1 MFTWLGG
8 TVHRFRI
15 WVLVA
20 TGALVV
26 LAVVWGT
33 GVFGALGD
41 AGFDDPDSE
50 ASRAARVAEDVLG
63 GGHDLVLLVSNDAL
77 TVDDPEFA
85 AGVEQAV
92 AALPDGLVEEKAGYA
107 ETGSE
112 SFVSDDGHA
121 TYVAVQVPDGTTDA
135 EYWDLVD
142 TYAAPDGFEVGFGGN
157 LAMNADINA
166 QVSEDIAQAEM
177 ISFPILLV
185 LLLVVFGGVVAAG
198 LPLAVGA
205 VAILGAFTVLR
216 VLTAMTEVSVF
227 AINIVT
233 MLGLGLAID
242 YALFIVSRFREE
254 LRRGEDVER
263 ALVTTMSTAGRTVAV
278 SGLTVTVALSS
289 LLLFPQVFFRS
300 MGLGGMA
307 AVGIAMLTALTALP
321 AALALLGHRVDAW
334 RVPLL
339 NRRSHSEE
347 QAGRPRGRRV
357 AESPGPWARVAGA
370 VMARPWVY
378 VAVIVPALL
387 VLGSPF
393 LRAEFGGVDHRAL
406 PDGTDSRE
414 VAETILSDFPGSGDP
429 IRVVVQGSPV
439 ASTER
444 LIERIEATDGVT
456 GVTVA
461 GSRDDDAVL
470 DVTHRFDV
478 YSASAK
484 DLVRELRG
492 LDPEPGTALVTG
504 TTAFLVDVLDSL
516 GDQLPLMAAWVFGST
531 FLLLFLAFGSLV
543 LPAKAIVMN
552 LLSLSASFGA
562 LVWIFQDGH
571 LSGLLGFTP
580 TGTVEATQPILI
592 LAMAFGLSMDYEV
605 FLLSRIRE
613 QWDLTGDNRLAVA
626 TGLQRTGGLIT
637 SAALLLVVVIGA
649 FSTSGITFIKMI
661 GVGMV
666 LAIVIDA
673 TVVRA
678 LLVPATMRLLGSL
691 NWWLPAPLERLW
703 HRVGIREYDGPPTA
717 AVPAGEVEQPVG
729 AIG

>member
-1 MFTWLGG
+1 MLAWWGG
-8 TVHRFRI
+8 TVYRFRGR
-15 WVLVA
+15 VLAA
-20 TGALVV
+20 TAAFLAF
-26 LAVVWGT
+26 AVVWGT

-41 AGFDDPDSE
+41 SGFDDPDSE
-50 ASRAARVAEDVLG
+50 ASLAADAAESILG
-63 GGHDLVLLVSNDAL
+63 GGHDLLVLVRHDHL
-77 TVDDPEFA
+77 TVDEPEFSS
-85 AGVEQAV
+85 GVAKAV
-92 AALPDGLVEEKAGYA
+92 AALPESLVEEAVGFE
-107 ETGSE
+107 ETGSAA
-112 SFVSDDGHA
+112 FVSEDRHA
-121 TYVAVQVPDGTTDA
+121 TYVAVRVPDGTTDA
-135 EYWDLVD
+135 EYWELVEG
-142 TYAAPDGFEVGFGGN
+142 YSAPAGFEVGFGGN

-177 ISFPILLV
+177 ISFPVLLV

-216 VLTAMTEVSVF
+216 VMTTMTEVSVF
-227 AINIVT
+227 SVNIVT

-242 YALFIVSRFREE
+242 YALFVVSRFREE
-254 LRRGEDVER
+254 LHRGNDVEQS
-263 ALVTTMSTAGRTVAV
+263 LVTTMSTAGRTVAV
-278 SGLTVTVALSS
+278 SGLTVAVALSS

-307 AVGIAMLTALTALP
+307 AVAVAMVTSLTALP
-321 AALALLGHRVDAW
+321 AALGLLGHRVDAW

-339 NRRSHSEE
+339 NRR
-347 QAGRPRGRRV
+347 ARPSRGRRV
-357 AESPGPWARVAGA
+357 AAGAGPWARVAGA

-387 VLGSPF
+387 VLGTPF
-393 LRAEFGGVDHRAL
+393 LRVEFGGVDHRAL

-414 VAETILSDFPGSGDP
+414 VAEMLLSDFPSAGEP
-429 IRVVVQGSPV
+429 VRVVVRDSSA
-439 ASTER
+439 ASTESFVDR
-444 LIERIEATDGVT
+444 LEAVEGVT

-461 GSRDDDAVL
+461 GSDGTDTVL
-470 DVTHRFDV
+470 DVSHRFDV
-478 YSASAK
+478 YSATAK
-484 DLVRELRG
+484 QLVRDLRD
-492 LDPEPGTALVTG
+492 LDPESGSTLVTG

-516 GDQLPLMAAWVFGST
+516 AERLPLMAGWVFVST
-531 FLLLFLAFGSLV
+531 SLLLFLAFGSLV
-543 LPAKAIVMN
+543 LPLKAVAMN
-552 LLSLSASFGA
+552 LLSLTASFGA
-562 LVWIFQDGH
+562 LVWVFQDGH

-613 QWDLTGDNRLAVA
+613 QWDLSGDNRLAVA

-661 GVGMV
+661 GIGMV

-678 LLVPATMRLLGSL
+678 LLVPATMRLLGSW

-703 HRVGIREYDGPPTA
+703 RRVGIREHDGV
-717 AVPAGEVEQPVG
+717 AVPLPPGEVEQPVG
-729 AIG
+729 AVG

>member
-1 MFTWLGG
+1 MFAWLGRSVYRLR
-8 TVHRFRI
+8 T
-15 WVLVA
+15 WVLAA
-20 TGALVV
+20 TCALVV

-41 AGFDDPDSE
+41 DGFDDPDSE
-50 ASRAARVAEDVLG
+50 ASRGATAAEGILG
-63 GGHDLVLLVSNDAL
+63 GGHDLVLLIRNDDLGA
-77 TVDDPEFA
+77 DDPAFA

-92 AALPDGLVEEKAGYA
+92 AALPRDLVEETVGYA

-112 SFVSDDGHA
+112 SFVSEDGHA
-121 TYVAVQVPDGTTDA
+121 TYVAVRVPDGTTDA

-142 TYAAPDGFEVGFGGN
+142 DYQAPDGFEVGFGGN

-166 QVSEDIAQAEM
+166 QVSEDIAKAEM
-177 ISFPILLV
+177 ISFPVLLV

-216 VLTAMTEVSVF
+216 LITEMTEVSVF

-242 YALFIVSRFREE
+242 YALFVVSRFREE
-254 LRRGEDVER
+254 LHSGKDVES
-263 ALVTTMSTAGRTVAV
+263 ALVATMSTAGRTVAV

-307 AVGIAMLTALTALP
+307 AVGIAMLTSLTALP
-321 AALALLGHRVDAW
+321 AVLALLGHRVDAW
-334 RVPLL
+334 RVPFL
-339 NRRSHSEE
+339 NRRRNRRSK
-347 QAGRPRGRRV
+347 GRRV
-357 AESPGPWARVAGA
+357 APAEGPWARVAGA

-414 VAETILSDFPGSGDP
+414 VAESLLSDFPSSGEP
-429 IRVVVQGSPV
+429 VRIVVRDSPDE
-439 ASTER
+439 STEE
-444 LIERIEATDGVT
+444 LIRHVEAMEGVT

-461 GSRDDDAVL
+461 GSRGDDAVL
-470 DVTHRFDV
+470 DVAHRYDV
-478 YSASAK
+478 YSSDAK
-484 DLVRELRG
+484 ELVRDLRD
-492 LDPEPGTALVTG
+492 LDPESGTSLVTG
-504 TTAFLVDVLDSL
+504 TTAFLVDVLHSL
-516 GDQLPLMAAWVFGST
+516 AVHLPMMAGWVFAST

-543 LPAKAIVMN
+543 LPLKAIVMN
-552 LLSLSASFGA
+552 LLSLTASFGA
-562 LVWIFQDGH
+562 LVWIFQEGH
-571 LSGLLGFTP
+571 LSGILGFTP

-605 FLLSRIRE
+605 FLLSRVRE
-613 QWDLTGDNRLAVA
+613 QWDLTRDNRLAVA

-661 GVGMV
+661 GIGMV

-678 LLVPATMRLLGSL
+678 LLVPATMRLMGAA
-691 NWWLPAPLERLW
+691 NWWLPAPLARLW
-703 HRVGIREYDGPPTA
+703 RKAGIREYDGPPTA
-717 AVPAGEVEQPVG
+717 LPAGEVEQPVG
-729 AIG
+729 ATG

>member
-1 MFTWLGG
+1 MFRRW
-8 TVHRFRI
+8 
-15 WVLVA
+15 
-20 TGALVV
+20 GALVYRLRTWV
-26 LAVVWGT
+26 LTGTGVFLVVGVVWGT
-33 GVFGALGD
+33 GVFASLGD
-41 AGFDDPDSE
+41 AGFDDPASE
-50 ASRAARVAEDVLG
+50 SSRAAQAAEDVLG
-63 GGHDLVLLVSNDAL
+63 GGHDLLVLVEHDEL
-77 TVDDPEFA
+77 TADEPGFA
-85 AGVEQAV
+85 AGVDEAV
-92 AALPDGLVEEKAGYA
+92 AALPRHLVESTTGYA
-107 ETGSE
+107 ETGSAA
-112 SFVSDDGHA
+112 FVSEDRHA

-135 EYWDLVD
+135 AYWDLVD
-142 TYAAPDGFEVGFGGN
+142 SYEPPAGFDVGFGGN

-185 LLLVVFGGVVAAG
+185 LLLVVFGGAVAAG

-216 VLTAMTEVSVF
+216 VMTSVTEVSVF
-227 AINIVT
+227 AVNIVT

-242 YALFIVSRFREE
+242 YALFVVSRFREE
-254 LRRGEDVER
+254 LHRGHDVER

-278 SGLTVTVALSS
+278 SGLTVVVALSS

-307 AVGIAMLTALTALP
+307 AVAVAMVTSLTALP
-321 AALALLGHRVDAW
+321 AVLALLGHRVDAW
-334 RVPLL
+334 QVPFL
-339 NRRSHSEE
+339 NR
-347 QAGRPRGRRV
+347 GRRRVRGRRV
-357 AESPGPWARVAGA
+357 AEGAGGWARVAGS

-378 VAVIVPALL
+378 VAVVVPALL

-393 LRAEFGGVDHRAL
+393 LRVEFGGVDHRAL
-406 PDGTDSRE
+406 PDGTESRE
-414 VAETILSDFPGSGDP
+414 VAETLLRDFPAAGEP
-429 IRVVVQGSPV
+429 VRLVVRG
-439 ASTER
+439 ASE
-444 LIERIEATDGVT
+444 EATTAYVDRLEEIDGVT

-461 GSRDDDAVL
+461 GSSGGDTVI

-484 DLVRELRG
+484 ELVGHLRMT
-492 LDPEPGTALVTG
+492 DPETGSALVTG

-516 GDQLPLMAAWVFGST
+516 GDRLPLMAAWVFAST
-531 FLLLFLAFGSLV
+531 FVLLFLAFGSLL
-543 LPAKAIVMN
+543 LPLKAIVMN

-562 LVWIFQDGH
+562 VVWIFQDGN
-571 LSGLLGFTP
+571 LAGVLGFTP

-626 TGLQRTGGLIT
+626 TGLQRTGRLIT

-661 GVGMV
+661 GIGMV

-691 NWWLPAPLERLW
+691 NWWLPGPLERLW
-703 HRVGIREYDGPPTA
+703 RRVGIREHDGPRTA
-717 AVPAGEVEQPVG
+717 LPAAEVEHPVG
-729 AIG
+729 AVG